1 MESSPSNSNSGL
13 VFVNFNQDFGCFV
26 AVTSEGFRIFNSDP
40 LRQNK
45 TECKSFASLA
55 ETVKNEGDNCSI
67 YLGPAITDVVD
78 ERARVVKAEMLF
90 RCSPVALVVNPLFSP
105 MEAMGASANAST
117 INKSYRVIIWDD
129 LKQRSVIELEFAHE
143 VKGVKLRRDKIIVV
157 LPQMVKVYTFTPAP
171 TQLHVFDTVSNP
183 KGLCALSPTSDKA
196 LLAFPVPSDI
206 SAIINNKISS
216 TGIGRV
222 QIVDLAHPDNQP
234 VTIVAHDTKISCMQL
249 NIQGTRI
256 ATASDK
262 GTLIRIFDTQT
273 GKLLSEL
280 RRGTQ
285 PATIYSI
292 NFSADS
298 SLVCASSSHG
308 TIHIFATED
317 STKNKM
323 SSLVASASEFFGSAS
338 NKLLP
343 KYFTSEW
350 SFSKID
356 VPGGTRCI
364 CAFGANNN
372 TVLAVCD
379 DSSYHKFVFDEA
391 KNQFIREVYQMF
403 LEPDIET
410 VETF

>member
-1 MESSPSNSNSGL
+1 
-13 VFVNFNQDFGCFV
+13 
-26 AVTSEGFRIFNSDP
+26 
-40 LRQNK
+40 
-45 TECKSFASLA
+45 
-55 ETVKNEGDNCSI
+55 
-67 YLGPAITDVVD
+67 
-78 ERARVVKAEMLF
+78 
-90 RCSPVALVVNPLFSP
+90 
-105 MEAMGASANAST
+105 
-117 INKSYRVIIWDD
+117 
-129 LKQRSVIELEFAHE
+129 
-143 VKGVKLRRDKIIVV
+143 
-157 LPQMVKVYTFTPAP
+157 
-171 TQLHVFDTVSNP
+171 
-183 KGLCALSPTSDKA
+183 
-196 LLAFPVPSDI
+196 
-206 SAIINNKISS
+206 
-216 TGIGRV
+216 
-222 QIVDLAHPDNQP
+222 
-234 VTIVAHDTKISCMQL
+234 MQL

>member
-1 MESSPSNSNSGL
+1 MESSPSSANSGL

-45 TECKSFASLA
+45 TECKSFNTLA
-55 ETVKNEGDNCSI
+55 ETVKNDGENSSV
-67 YLGPAITDVVD
+67 YLGPAINDVV
-78 ERARVVKAEMLF
+78 EGKARVVKAEMLF
-90 RCSPVALVVNPLFSP
+90 RCSPVALVVNPLFTP
-105 MEAMGASANAST
+105 MEAMGASTASPV
-117 INKSYRVIIWDD
+117 NKSYRVIIWDD

-143 VKGVKLRRDKIIVV
+143 VKAVKLRRDKIIVV
-157 LPQMVKVYTFTPAP
+157 FPQMIKVFSFTPAP
-171 TQLHVFDTVSNP
+171 TQLHVFDTILNT

-196 LLAFPVPSDI
+196 LLAFPVAADC
-206 SAIINNKISS
+206 AAVINNKISS
-216 TGIGRV
+216 TGQGRV

-234 VTIVAHDTKISCMQL
+234 VTIVAHDTKLSCIQL
-249 NIQGTRI
+249 NIQGTRL

-262 GTLIRIFDTQT
+262 GTLIRIFDSGS

-285 PATIYSI
+285 AATIYSI
-292 NFSADS
+292 NFSSDS
-298 SLVCASSSHG
+298 SLVCVSSSHG

-317 STKNKM
+317 SSKNKT
-323 SSLVASASEFFGSAS
+323 SSLVTSAADFFGSAS

-350 SFSKID
+350 SFSKIE

-364 CAFGANNN
+364 CAFGGSNS

-379 DSSYHKFVFDEA
+379 DSSYHKFVFDEH
-391 KNQFIREVYQMF
+391 KRSFVREVYQMF

-410 VETF
+410 IENF